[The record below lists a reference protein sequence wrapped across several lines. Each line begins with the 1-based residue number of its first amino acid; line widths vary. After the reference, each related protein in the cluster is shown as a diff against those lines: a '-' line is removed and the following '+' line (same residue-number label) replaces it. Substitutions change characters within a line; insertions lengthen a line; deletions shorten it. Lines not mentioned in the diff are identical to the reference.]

1 MGKLM
6 KNSIRQLWRMKGR
19 AALFFLL
26 LLFASGLLSLG
37 GGFQEINSR
46 NMKAYEDSSMT
57 IGTVEQK
64 ADTVQ
69 EIRIW
74 DAGIKDYHL
83 YNRSV
88 YNTFVPLSVLDFEG
102 AGYLSGPEK
111 RVFYGAYIPEYFM
124 YENLMGSVVV
134 EVTPTEDVVPD
145 HPVELPVTK
154 VWCGTGLWEGL
165 NITVCNH
172 YDPNPEMLLAGHT
185 YIMSLQNRPGHES
198 EKEFPEDEVSEYVP
212 GALLETDQVGTDGAP
227 VEDEVEDGTF
237 YDEVTEGFF
246 ETRRGRRW
254 MEYLKTTDY
263 TKHIFPVTGTG
274 NIHLMM
280 PFYNGEVYISSGR
293 EFTEEEYENGE
304 KVCLVSETFAVKNGL
319 ELGDQ
324 IRLPLIYSNHRF
336 AAGARFGISGLGVT
350 ALLNAQGEIY
360 PAFEDSMYTIVG
372 MYSGKVGL
380 SDEYGL
386 APNEIL
392 IPSRSVKNS
401 DTNNLV
407 AYGPMRGS
415 TTSFQIENGRIQDF
429 MEKWSEQGIENVEIV
444 FYDGGYTQ
452 LKAGIDNMKNISRIL
467 VIMGLVLVLMVLVY
481 FTWLFI
487 IRQGERTAIE
497 RCLGFSRKKC
507 FLSLF
512 TGIFL
517 LIAAGSVC
525 GCMAGSA
532 LSSRIAGSIGPAS
545 YYDLSF
551 SNGRISTMEEETEGE
566 TGVPLDH
573 TLWNLCG
580 ILLTGSLIAGA
591 GIWLNLREEPMEL
604 LQKRGE

>member
-19 AALFFLL
+19 AVLFLLL

-37 GGFQEINSR
+37 RGFQEINTR
-46 NMKAYEDSSMT
+46 NMKAYEDSFMT

-64 ADTVQ
+64 ADAVQ

-83 YNRSV
+83 YSRSV
-88 YNTFVPLSVLDFEG
+88 YNTFVPMSVLDFEG

-111 RVFYGAYIPEYFM
+111 RVLYGAYNPEYFM
-124 YENLMGSVVV
+124 YENLMGYVIV
-134 EVTPTEDVVPD
+134 EVTPTEDVIPD
-145 HPVELPVTK
+145 HPVELPVTR
-154 VWCGTGLWEGL
+154 VFCGDGIWEGL
-165 NITVCNH
+165 KITVCNH

-198 EKEFPEDEVSEYVP
+198 EKEFPEDNVSEYVP
-212 GALLETDQVGTDGAP
+212 GALLESDQVGPDGAP

-237 YDEVTEGFF
+237 YDEVTEGFY

-263 TKHIFPVTGTG
+263 TKHIFPVTGTD

-280 PFYNGEVYISSGR
+280 PFYNGEAFISSGR
-293 EFTEEEYENGE
+293 EFTEEEYVNGE
-304 KVCLVSETFAVKNGL
+304 KVCLLSETFALKNDL

-324 IRLPLIYSNHRF
+324 IRLPLIYANHKN
-336 AAGARFGISGLGVT
+336 AAGIQFHTSGLRVT
-350 ALLNAQGEIY
+350 ALLNAQGEIF

-372 MYSGKVGL
+372 MYSGRVGFT
-380 SDEYGL
+380 DEYGL
-386 APNEIL
+386 AHNEIL
-392 IPSRSVKNS
+392 IPGRSVKNS
-401 DTNNLV
+401 DEDNLV
-407 AYGPMRGS
+407 AYGPMLGS

-429 MEKWSEQGIENVEIV
+429 MEKWSRQGVENVEIV

-467 VIMGLVLVLMVLVY
+467 VIMGLVLVLMVLSY

-517 LIAAGSVC
+517 LIATGSVC

-551 SNGRISTMEEETEGE
+551 SNGRISAMEEATEGE

>member
-19 AALFFLL
+19 AVLFLLL

-37 GGFQEINSR
+37 RGFQEINTR
-46 NMKAYEDSSMT
+46 NMKAYEDSFMT

-64 ADTVQ
+64 ADAVQ

-83 YNRSV
+83 YSRSV
-88 YNTFVPLSVLDFEG
+88 YNTFVPMSVLDFEG

-111 RVFYGAYIPEYFM
+111 RVLYGAYNPEYFM
-124 YENLMGSVVV
+124 YENLMGYVIV
-134 EVTPTEDVVPD
+134 EVTPTEDVIPD
-145 HPVELPVTK
+145 HPVELPVTR
-154 VWCGTGLWEGL
+154 VFCGDGIWEGL
-165 NITVCNH
+165 KITVCNH

-198 EKEFPEDEVSEYVP
+198 EKEFPEDNVSEYVP
-212 GALLETDQVGTDGAP
+212 GALLESDQVGPDGAP

-237 YDEVTEGFF
+237 YDEVTEGFY

-263 TKHIFPVTGTG
+263 TKHIFPVTGTD

-280 PFYNGEVYISSGR
+280 PFYNGEAFISSGR
-293 EFTEEEYENGE
+293 EFTEEEYVNGE
-304 KVCLVSETFAVKNGL
+304 KVCLLSETFALKNDL

-324 IRLPLIYSNHRF
+324 IRLPLIYANHKN
-336 AAGARFGISGLGVT
+336 AAGIQFHTSGLRVT
-350 ALLNAQGEIY
+350 ALLNAQGEIF

-372 MYSGKVGL
+372 MYSGRVGFT
-380 SDEYGL
+380 DEYGL
-386 APNEIL
+386 AHNEIL
-392 IPSRSVKNS
+392 IPGRSVKNS
-401 DTNNLV
+401 DEDNLV
-407 AYGPMRGS
+407 AYGPMLGS

-429 MEKWSEQGIENVEIV
+429 MEKWSRQGVENVEIV

-467 VIMGLVLVLMVLVY
+467 VIMGLVLVLMVLSY

-517 LIAAGSVC
+517 LIATGSVC

-551 SNGRISTMEEETEGE
+551 SNGRISAMEEATEGE

-591 GIWLNLREEPMEL
+591 GIWLNLQEEPMEL

>member
-19 AALFFLL
+19 AVLFLLL

-37 GGFQEINSR
+37 RGFQEINTR
-46 NMKAYEDSSMT
+46 NMKAYEDSFMT

-64 ADTVQ
+64 ADAVQ

-83 YNRSV
+83 YSRSV
-88 YNTFVPLSVLDFEG
+88 YNTFVPMSVLDFEG

-111 RVFYGAYIPEYFM
+111 RVLYGAYNPEYFM
-124 YENLMGSVVV
+124 YENLMGYVVV
-134 EVTPTEDVVPD
+134 EVTPTEDVIPD
-145 HPVELPVTK
+145 HPVELPVTR
-154 VWCGTGLWEGL
+154 VFCGDGIWEGL
-165 NITVCNH
+165 KITVCNH
-172 YDPNPEMLLAGHT
+172 YDPSPEMLLAGHT

-198 EKEFPEDEVSEYVP
+198 EKEFPEDNVSEYVP
-212 GALLETDQVGTDGAP
+212 GALLESDQVGPDGVP

-237 YDEVTEGFF
+237 YDEVTEGFY

-263 TKHIFPVTGTG
+263 TKHIFPVTGTD

-280 PFYNGEVYISSGR
+280 PFYNGEAFISSGR
-293 EFTEEEYENGE
+293 EFTEEEYVNGE
-304 KVCLVSETFAVKNGL
+304 KVCLLSETFALKNDL

-324 IRLPLIYSNHRF
+324 IRLPLIYANHKN
-336 AAGARFGISGLGVT
+336 AAGIQFHTSGLRVT
-350 ALLNAQGEIY
+350 ALLNAQGEIF

-372 MYSGKVGL
+372 MYSGRVGFT
-380 SDEYGL
+380 DEYGL
-386 APNEIL
+386 AHNEIL
-392 IPSRSVKNS
+392 IPGRSVKNS
-401 DTNNLV
+401 DEDNLV
-407 AYGPMRGS
+407 AYGPMLGS

-429 MEKWSEQGIENVEIV
+429 MEKWSRQGVENVEIV

-467 VIMGLVLVLMVLVY
+467 VIMGLVLVLMVLSY

-551 SNGRISTMEEETEGE
+551 SNGRISAMEEETEGE

-591 GIWLNLREEPMEL
+591 GIWLNLQEEPMEL

>member
-19 AALFFLL
+19 AVLFLLL

-37 GGFQEINSR
+37 RGFQEINTR
-46 NMKAYEDSSMT
+46 NMKAYEDSFMT

-64 ADTVQ
+64 ADAVQ

-83 YNRSV
+83 YSRSV
-88 YNTFVPLSVLDFEG
+88 YNTFVPMSVLDFEG

-111 RVFYGAYIPEYFM
+111 RVLYGAYNPEYFM
-124 YENLMGSVVV
+124 YENLMGYVIV
-134 EVTPTEDVVPD
+134 EVTPTEDVIPD
-145 HPVELPVTK
+145 HPVELPVTR
-154 VWCGTGLWEGL
+154 VFCGDGIWEGL
-165 NITVCNH
+165 KITVCNH

-198 EKEFPEDEVSEYVP
+198 EKEFPEDNVSEYVP
-212 GALLETDQVGTDGAP
+212 GALLESDQVGPDGAP

-237 YDEVTEGFF
+237 YDEVTEGFY

-263 TKHIFPVTGTG
+263 TKHIFPVTGTD

-280 PFYNGEVYISSGR
+280 PFYNGEAFISSGR
-293 EFTEEEYENGE
+293 EFTEEEYVNGE
-304 KVCLVSETFAVKNGL
+304 KVCLLSETFALKNDL

-324 IRLPLIYSNHRF
+324 IRLPLIYANHKN
-336 AAGARFGISGLGVT
+336 AAGIQFHTSGLRVT
-350 ALLNAQGEIY
+350 ALLNAQGEIF

-372 MYSGKVGL
+372 MYSGRVGFT
-380 SDEYGL
+380 DEYGL
-386 APNEIL
+386 AHNEIL

-401 DTNNLV
+401 DEDNLV
-407 AYGPMRGS
+407 AYGPMLGS

-429 MEKWSEQGIENVEIV
+429 MEKWSRQGVENVEIV

-467 VIMGLVLVLMVLVY
+467 VIMGLVLVLMVLSY

-551 SNGRISTMEEETEGE
+551 SNGRISAMEEATEGE

>member
-1 MGKLM
+1 MTGV
-6 KNSIRQLWRMKGR
+6 QTC
-19 AALFFLL
+19 ALP
-26 LLFASGLLSLG
+26 
-37 GGFQEINSR
+37 I
-46 NMKAYEDSSMT
+46 
-57 IGTVEQK
+57 
-64 ADTVQ
+64 
-69 EIRIW
+69 
-74 DAGIKDYHL
+74 
-83 YNRSV
+83 
-88 YNTFVPLSVLDFEG
+88 
-102 AGYLSGPEK
+102 
-111 RVFYGAYIPEYFM
+111 
-124 YENLMGSVVV
+124 
-134 EVTPTEDVVPD
+134 
-145 HPVELPVTK
+145 
-154 VWCGTGLWEGL
+154 
-165 NITVCNH
+165 
-172 YDPNPEMLLAGHT
+172 
-185 YIMSLQNRPGHES
+185 
-198 EKEFPEDEVSEYVP
+198 
-212 GALLETDQVGTDGAP
+212 
-227 VEDEVEDGTF
+227 
-237 YDEVTEGFF
+237 
-246 ETRRGRRW
+246 
-254 MEYLKTTDY
+254 Y

>member
-19 AALFFLL
+19 AVLFLLL

-37 GGFQEINSR
+37 RGFQEINSR
-46 NMKAYEDSSMT
+46 NMKAYEDSFMT

-64 ADTVQ
+64 ADAVQ

-83 YNRSV
+83 YSRSV
-88 YNTFVPLSVLDFEG
+88 YNTFVPMSVLDFEG

-111 RVFYGAYIPEYFM
+111 RVLYGAYNPEYFM
-124 YENLMGSVVV
+124 YENLMGYVIV
-134 EVTPTEDVVPD
+134 EVTPTEDVIPD
-145 HPVELPVTK
+145 HPVELPVTR
-154 VWCGTGLWEGL
+154 VFCGDGIWEGL
-165 NITVCNH
+165 KITVCNH

-198 EKEFPEDEVSEYVP
+198 EKEFPEDNVSEYVP
-212 GALLETDQVGTDGAP
+212 GALLESDQVGPDGAP

-237 YDEVTEGFF
+237 YDEVTEGFY

-263 TKHIFPVTGTG
+263 TKHIFPVTGTD

-280 PFYNGEVYISSGR
+280 PFYNGEAFISSGR
-293 EFTEEEYENGE
+293 EFTEEEYVNGE
-304 KVCLVSETFAVKNGL
+304 KVCLLSETFALKNDL

-324 IRLPLIYSNHRF
+324 IRLPLIYANHKN
-336 AAGARFGISGLGVT
+336 AAGIQFHTSGLRVT
-350 ALLNAQGEIY
+350 ALLNAQGEIF

-372 MYSGKVGL
+372 MYSGRVGFT
-380 SDEYGL
+380 DEYGL
-386 APNEIL
+386 AHNEIL
-392 IPSRSVKNS
+392 IPGRSVKNS
-401 DTNNLV
+401 DEDNLV
-407 AYGPMRGS
+407 AYGPMLGS

-429 MEKWSEQGIENVEIV
+429 MEKWSRQGVENVEIV

-467 VIMGLVLVLMVLVY
+467 VIMGLVLVLMVLSY

-517 LIAAGSVC
+517 LIATGSVC

-551 SNGRISTMEEETEGE
+551 SNGRISAMEEATEGE

>member
-19 AALFFLL
+19 AVLFLLL

-37 GGFQEINSR
+37 RGFQEINTR
-46 NMKAYEDSSMT
+46 NMKAYEDSFMT

-64 ADTVQ
+64 ADAVQ

-83 YNRSV
+83 YSRSV
-88 YNTFVPLSVLDFEG
+88 YNTFVPMSVLDFEG

-111 RVFYGAYIPEYFM
+111 RVLYGAYNPEYFM
-124 YENLMGSVVV
+124 YENLMGYVVV
-134 EVTPTEDVVPD
+134 EVTPTEDVIPD
-145 HPVELPVTK
+145 HPVELPVTR
-154 VWCGTGLWEGL
+154 VFCGDGIWEGL
-165 NITVCNH
+165 KITVCNH

-198 EKEFPEDEVSEYVP
+198 EKEFPEDNVSEYVP
-212 GALLETDQVGTDGAP
+212 GALLESDQVGPDGAP

-237 YDEVTEGFF
+237 YDEVTEGFY

-263 TKHIFPVTGTG
+263 TKHIFPVTGTD

-280 PFYNGEVYISSGR
+280 PFYNGEAFISSGR
-293 EFTEEEYENGE
+293 EFTEEEYVNGE
-304 KVCLVSETFAVKNGL
+304 KVCLLSETFALKNDL

-324 IRLPLIYSNHRF
+324 IRLPLIYANHKN
-336 AAGARFGISGLGVT
+336 AAGIQFHTSGLRVT
-350 ALLNAQGEIY
+350 ALLNAQGEIF

-372 MYSGKVGL
+372 MYSGRVGFT
-380 SDEYGL
+380 DEYGL
-386 APNEIL
+386 AHNEIL

-401 DTNNLV
+401 DEDNLV
-407 AYGPMRGS
+407 AYGPMLGS

-429 MEKWSEQGIENVEIV
+429 MEKWSRQGVENVEIV

-467 VIMGLVLVLMVLVY
+467 VIMGLVLVLMVLSY

-551 SNGRISTMEEETEGE
+551 SNGRISAMEEATEGE